1 MLINRPQS
9 THPVPAMQRAVTPE
23 EFFYHV
29 FEPLPRQGPGC
40 TGATWKAWSYLLPLP
55 EDAQILDVGC
65 GTGVQIQDLADIS
78 AGTITAVDNHRQFLD
93 TITAWADGEEMG
105 GRVRTVN
112 ASMDDLPFENGQF
125 ELIWSE
131 GDISS
136 VERTIPGHS

>member
-1 MLINRPQS
+1 MIIHHPHS
-9 THPVPAMQRAVTPE
+9 THSLPAMQSAMTPE

-55 EDAQILDVGC
+55 EDAC
-65 GTGVQIQDLADIS
+65 GTGAQIRDIAGLS
-78 AGTITAVDNHRQFLD
+78 AGTITAVDNHQPFLD
-93 TITAWADGEEMG
+93 TVTAWADWEGMG

-125 ELIWSE
+125 DLLWSE
-131 GDISS
+131 SDIWS
-136 VERTIPGHS
+136 VERTIPGQS